1 MWPAEIGTSAGL
13 ETDANAHVLDVRGQ
27 PIAGLYACGN
37 DQASVMRGTY
47 PGPGTTL
54 GPALV
59 FGYLAAHHAA
69 GKAPAGAG
77 GEVRQDAGERALETA

>member
-1 MWPAEIGTSAGL
+1 MPVWPAEIGTSAGL
-13 ETDANAHVLDVRGQ
+13 ETDGSARVLDQQGR

-59 FGYLAAHHAA
+59 FGYLAAHDAA
-69 GKAPAGAG
+69 AQTPR
-77 GEVRQDAGERALETA
+77 RQA